1 MNLGFVPNKKQV
13 RFVVNTI
20 LHEIPNSFMT
30 FPEDDGGYA
39 IVASLKH
46 EHGIIRFIIW
56 NLNRPTV
63 NVFSCKREKYVNI
76 KLKY

>member
-1 MNLGFVPNKKQV
+1 
-13 RFVVNTI
+13 
-20 LHEIPNSFMT
+20 MT